1 MTQIISDS
9 RFYMWR
15 SLFAIAHADAVVAAE
30 ERSLMNRILAE
41 EPFNEEQR
49 DILRRDM
56 EHKEDVRILFSRV
69 SEQQDRSEFFD
80 FARKLV
86 WTDGHFGPEEQKLL
100 VDLKR
105 MYVQSVNFDVFEET
119 TGLTLSDE
127 DTELDKFRKTPM
139 LEQSVSREGF
149 LARVMG
155 VFGYGKRR

>member
-15 SLFAIAHADAVVAAE
+15 SLFAIAHADAVVVAE

-41 EPFNEEQR
+41 QPFSEEQR
-49 DILRRDM
+49 DILRRDI

-69 SEQQDRSEFFD
+69 TEQQDRSEFFD
-80 FARKLV
+80 YARKLV
-86 WTDGHFGPEEQKLL
+86 WTDGHFGVEEQKTL

-105 MYVQSVNFDVFEET
+105 MYVQSVDFEVFEET

-127 DTELDKFRKTPM
+127 DVELDNFRKTPM
-139 LEQSVSREGF
+139 LEQSAQKPGF
-149 LARVMG
+149 FAKLCGML
-155 VFGYGKRR
+155 GYGKRR